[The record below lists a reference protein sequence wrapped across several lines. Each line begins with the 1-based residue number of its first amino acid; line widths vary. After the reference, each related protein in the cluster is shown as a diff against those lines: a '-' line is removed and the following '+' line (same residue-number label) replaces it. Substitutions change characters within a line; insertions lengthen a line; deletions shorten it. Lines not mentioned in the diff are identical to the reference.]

1 MLRRPLHIE
10 IREMRMTDLEFW
22 QLIALIDLS
31 ALDYSREDEA
41 VEPLQA
47 ALSSKSESELFAFE
61 EALSQKLYCIDGE
74 EFAYNAG
81 ESAGSGDGFLY
92 ARCYV
97 VAKGREFYEAV
108 KSDPKRMPKSIEQWC
123 EPLLYAHRT
132 AWTDQTGNDESA
144 WPFEATVSY
153 ESGSNADLWPR

>member
-1 MLRRPLHIE
+1 
-10 IREMRMTDLEFW
+10 MTDLEFW
-22 QLIALIDLS
+22 QLIALIDVS
-31 ALDYSREDEA
+31 ALDDSREDEA

-47 ALSSKSESELFAFE
+47 ALSMKSESELFAFE

-74 EFAYNAG
+74 EFADNAG
-81 ESAGSGDGFLY
+81 ESGGSGDGFLY

-123 EPLLYAHRT
+123 EPLLYPHRT

-153 ESGSNADLWPR
+153 ESGSNADLWPGCRSEP